1 MEKFIRKTPQQQVW
15 ELLRTEDQRAIVASN
30 LRHIKHRTQYDLCIA
45 LVAYLRWGIIRPF
58 DDTWVNRNYQA
69 LVPEER
75 PPVIRMINFSL
86 SVYSG

>member
-15 ELLRTEDQRAIVASN
+15 EFLRTEDQRAVVAAN
-30 LRHIKHRTQYDLCIA
+30 LRHVKYRTQYDLCIA

-69 LVPEER
+69 LVLYLRTER
-75 PPVIRMINFSL
+75 ELGNL
-86 SVYSG
+86 